1 VSDERNPGSTGIGS
15 SRALEGRLRDPGL
28 TLGTDPRTDP
38 RIVAAFAAFGLENAS
53 PAPPV
58 TSGSPREDLLDFCLA
73 SEAGFQAVFEAWATG
88 LAQVQGISSETRV
101 IRGADDNAIGLH
113 VHRPAEIRGPLPC
126 VVHLHG
132 GGMVFLSAED
142 PCFVRWREEVAATG
156 LVVVGVEFRNGA
168 GRLGPHPF
176 PAGLGDCAAAARWAF
191 GHRDELGISNLV
203 ISGESGGG
211 NLALAL
217 SLKANR
223 EGWVDEISGVYAQ
236 CPYISGQY
244 ASPPAELPSLLAND
258 DYFIGCRLFSVL
270 AEVYDPGGEHS
281 DDPTCWPLQASDAEL
296 EGLPP
301 HVISVNELDPL
312 RDEGLA
318 YYRRLRNAGVRTV
331 GRMVA
336 GTSHGADVLLASAIP
351 EVRAASLRDLSGF
364 ARSLA

>member
-1 VSDERNPGSTGIGS
+1 LGL
-15 SRALEGRLRDPGL
+15 RA
-28 TLGTDPRTDP
+28 
-38 RIVAAFAAFGLENAS
+38 S
-53 PAPPV
+53 
-58 TSGSPREDLLDFCLA
+58 
-73 SEAGFQAVFEAWATG
+73 
-88 LAQVQGISSETRV
+88 
-101 IRGADDNAIGLH
+101 
-113 VHRPAEIRGPLPC
+113 
-126 VVHLHG
+126 
-132 GGMVFLSAED
+132 
-142 PCFVRWREEVAATG
+142 
-156 LVVVGVEFRNGA
+156 
-168 GRLGPHPF
+168 
-176 PAGLGDCAAAARWAF
+176 
-191 GHRDELGISNLV
+191 DELGISNLV

-217 SLKANR
+217 SLRAKR

-236 CPYISGQY
+236 CPYVSGQY
-244 ASPPAELPSLLAND
+244 APPPAELPSLVAND

-281 DDPTCWPLQASDAEL
+281 DDSTCWPLQASDAEL

-318 YYRRLRNAGVRTV
+318 YYRRLRNAGVRAV

-364 ARSLA
+364 AHSLATSGSPSGTPNEPSPRKTC